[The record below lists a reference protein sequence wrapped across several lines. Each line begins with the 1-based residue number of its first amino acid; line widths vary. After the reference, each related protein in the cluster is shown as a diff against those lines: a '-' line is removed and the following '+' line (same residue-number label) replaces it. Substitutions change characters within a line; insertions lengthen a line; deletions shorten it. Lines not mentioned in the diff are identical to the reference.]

1 MDRRQLY
8 FAFDGRIGRAELWLG
23 LTVLGLLFFIVNTV
37 VLLAISYFGRYA
49 RIADEITG
57 REAFLAMTLIWI
69 AALYPFS
76 ALLAKRLAD
85 RGRPRW
91 LAGVFV
97 LPGAVW
103 YGSLVA
109 AALIGR
115 TPPTP
120 LWWQITAVAIGVWF
134 LVDLGLM
141 RGKGGAEPF
150 ALPRHAE
157 S

>member
-23 LTVLGLLFFIVNTV
+23 LVALGLVFFIVNAV
-37 VLLAISYFGRYA
+37 VLLAIAYFGRYA

-69 AALYPFS
+69 AALFPFA

-97 LPGAVW
+97 LPSAVW

-109 AALIGR
+109 AALTGR
-115 TPPTP
+115 APETP
-120 LWWQITAVAIGVWF
+120 LWWQLAAAAIGVWF
-134 LVDLGLM
+134 VVDLGLM
-141 RGKGGAEPF
+141 RGKGGAEQF